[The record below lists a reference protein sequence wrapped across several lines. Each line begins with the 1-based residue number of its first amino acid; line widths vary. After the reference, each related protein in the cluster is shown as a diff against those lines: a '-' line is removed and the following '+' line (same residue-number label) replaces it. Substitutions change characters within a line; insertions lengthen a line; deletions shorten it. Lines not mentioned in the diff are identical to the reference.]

1 MSQTHDKPGTAITS
15 LPGGG
20 RPPAAPP
27 PEPGLNEKI
36 LFWASFLTLVAAG
49 MGFSI
54 RSDILGAWGSDFGF
68 TQTDLGI
75 ITGQG
80 LAGFG
85 ITIIFFSFFA
95 DLIGYG
101 KLMVVAFLL
110 HALSVVLTIAAPY
123 AFQSYG
129 KDGAFYC
136 LYLGAWA
143 FSLGNGTCEAV
154 INPLT
159 ASLFPRNKTHWLNI
173 LHAGWPAGLVLGAL
187 VGLGLN
193 RITAQYPWINW
204 QVRWGVVLAP
214 MVLYG
219 ILMLG
224 RRFPASE
231 AKASGVSPKAMMGEV
246 GLLGFLVVVAFLGL
260 WLSQDIFP
268 WLLRTAGQPASLSW
282 LGWAT
287 AGVLWLVF
295 GSYSRFRI
303 GHWML
308 AFLYCVHGLIGFV
321 ELGTDSW
328 IVNITKT
335 VLAKEQIFGIKG
347 GDLALIAFIW
357 TNLLMTTLRFF
368 AGPIVHKISPV
379 GLLLGSAMV
388 GTAGLWLLGQPFTS
402 TAWLW
407 LGAATVYG
415 IGKTFYWPTM
425 LGVISERFPKGGA
438 VALGFSG
445 GVGMLSAGLL
455 GGPGIGYFQ
464 DYAAVNYLQTAL
476 PPPDAPRW
484 DSSAAL
490 GRYQSY
496 ETVEKPTADNYYL
509 EVNGHPVP
517 AKKGFL
523 PITGLFPSVAGLDGA
538 RVGTLLGDP
547 GEDNGMGKKLETD
560 IKNYTNKGNKLEDN
574 PPLYNLEKWWKDQ
587 GEPNSEGDFPIIEKA
602 RLVGGKQALDWT
614 AYVPAMMTLCFLLL
628 YLYFRNT
635 GGYKA
640 EVLVGHAAVDEEFTG
655 GTEGP
660 GEG

>member
-1 MSQTHDKPGTAITS
+1 MSQTHDKPDTAIRPA
-15 LPGGG
+15 PGSP
-20 RPPAAPP
+20 RLAPA
-27 PEPGLNEKI
+27 EPGLNEKI
-36 LFWASFLTLVAAG
+36 LFWASFLTLIAAG

-54 RSDILGAWGSDFGF
+54 RGDILANWGRDFGF

-95 DLIGYG
+95 DLVGYG

-110 HALSVVLTIAAPY
+110 HALSVAVTVAAPY
-123 AFQSYG
+123 AFTHYG

-159 ASLFPRNKTHWLNI
+159 ATLFPRNKTHWLNI

-187 VGLGLN
+187 VGLLLN
-193 RITAQYPWINW
+193 QMTASFPWINW
-204 QVRWGVVLAP
+204 QVRWGIVLAP
-214 MVLYG
+214 MLLYG

-224 RRFPASE
+224 RRFPSSE
-231 AKASGVSPKAMMGEV
+231 AKVSGVSSRAMMGEV
-246 GLLGFLVVVAFLGL
+246 GLLGALVVVAFLGL
-260 WLSQDIFP
+260 WLSNDIFP
-268 WLLRTAGQPASLSW
+268 WLLRMAGVSASLSW

-287 AGVLWLVF
+287 AGVLWFVF
-295 GSYSRFRI
+295 GSYSRFRL

-308 AFLYCVHGLIGFV
+308 AFLYVVHALIGYV

-328 IVNITKT
+328 IIDITKT
-335 VLAKEQIFGIKG
+335 VLAKGELLGLKG
-347 GDLALIAFIW
+347 TDLALVAFIW
-357 TNLLMTTLRFF
+357 TNVLMTALRFF

-379 GLLLGSAMV
+379 GLLLGSAVV
-388 GTAGLWLLGQPFTS
+388 GTVGLYLLGYTGTTTPL
-402 TAWLW
+402 LW

-438 VALGFSG
+438 LALGFSG

-464 DYAAVNYLQTAL
+464 DYAAVSRIQDTPTY
-476 PPPDAPRW
+476 PRYK
-484 DSSAAL
+484 S
-490 GRYQSY
+490 YQ
-496 ETVEKPTADNYYL
+496 TVEKPTAQDYFL
-509 EVNGHPVP
+509 RDAKGQLVP
-517 AKKGFL
+517 EKRGFL
-523 PITGLFPSVAGLDGA
+523 QFSGLFPEIAGLDGA

-547 GEDNGMGKKLETD
+547 GANNGMGQKLETD
-560 IKNYTNKGNKLEDN
+560 IKNFEQGGRKLEDN
-574 PPLYNLEKWWKDQ
+574 PSLYNLNKWWTDQ
-587 GEPNSEGDFPIIEKA
+587 GEPNAKEDFPVIENA
-602 RLVGGKQALDWT
+602 RLFGGKQALTWT
-614 AYVPAMMTLCFLLL
+614 AYVPAAMAVCYLFLVC
-628 YLYFRNT
+628 YFLIV